1 MSTVANPEAANEAQ
15 AALTNKKAVTKEQ
28 KIQAA
33 TEAEQTKQ
41 EILNAVKSQTV
52 TVRIYGSP
60 IEMSRLSGSE
70 EDWIQ
75 DQIGGFSDVDDPD
88 DLDEGEFEQYRRARE
103 RIVEMLAE
111 NAVDAAYDR
120 EFWKELPSE
129 TRFSAVADLMN
140 GGMEARDSGG
150 FRSQ

>member
-1 MSTVANPEAANEAQ
+1 MSIANPQAANEAQ
-15 AALTNKKAVTKEQ
+15 AALLNEKAVTNEQ
-28 KIQAA
+28 KVRAA
-33 TEAEQTKQ
+33 TEAEQTKRQ
-41 EILNAVKSQTV
+41 ILDAVKQRTV
-52 TVRIYGSP
+52 TIRVYGSP
-60 IEMSRLSGSE
+60 IEMSQLAGDE

-111 NAVDAAYDR
+111 NAVDDAYDL
-120 EFWKELPSE
+120 EFWKKLPSE
-129 TRFSAVADLMN
+129 TRFSAIADLMQ
-140 GGMEARDSGG
+140 GGQEARESGG

>member
-1 MSTVANPEAANEAQ
+1 MSVANPEAANKAQEA
-15 AALTNKKAVTKEQ
+15 LLSKKAVTKEQ
-28 KIQAA
+28 KIQEA
-33 TEAEQTKQ
+33 TEAEKTKR

-52 TVRIYGSP
+52 TVRVYGSP

-88 DLDEGEFEQYRRARE
+88 DLDDGEYQQYRRARE

-111 NAVDAAYDR
+111 NAVDDAYDR
-120 EFWKELPSE
+120 DFWKELPSE

-140 GGMEARDSGG
+140 GGMEARESGG
-150 FRSQ
+150 FR